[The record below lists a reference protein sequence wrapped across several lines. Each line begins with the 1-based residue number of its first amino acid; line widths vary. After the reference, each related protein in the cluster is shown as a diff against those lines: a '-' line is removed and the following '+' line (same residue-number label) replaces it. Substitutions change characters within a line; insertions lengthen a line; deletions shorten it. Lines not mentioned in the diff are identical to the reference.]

1 MTVDRKQTSQ
11 PGQRHCDPAY
21 IKLRM
26 PARGAEV
33 SAPVR
38 TFVDE
43 KTVSRNF
50 WKVFV
55 ARFSE
60 IFRDFQTKRIREMER
75 WLRSTVD
82 WSEIFALIVFNKDWI
97 SIFLH
102 SAWITIDYQGGC
114 CKRRPGV
121 ENIQRKSWNAERA
134 GVLRARPVL
143 PQFLKVPFTQCTW
156 ILAGQGTI

>member
-1 MTVDRKQTSQ
+1 MFCGNQIKLKKTPVKAQHVLNTHMIMDRIQTSQ

-38 TFVDE
+38 TFVEE
-43 KTVSRNF
+43 KTVSQNF

-60 IFRDFQTKRIREMER
+60 ISDETNQGDGEMASIDGGLIRDLRFDSFQ
-75 WLRSTVD
+75 
-82 WSEIFALIVFNKDWI
+82 
-97 SIFLH
+97 
-102 SAWITIDYQGGC
+102 
-114 CKRRPGV
+114 
-121 ENIQRKSWNAERA
+121 
-134 GVLRARPVL
+134 
-143 PQFLKVPFTQCTW
+143 
-156 ILAGQGTI
+156 

>member
-1 MTVDRKQTSQ
+1 MLNTHMTVDRKQTSQ

-38 TFVDE
+38 TFVEE
-43 KTVSRNF
+43 KTVSQNF

-60 IFRDFQTKRIREMER
+60 IFRDFQRFSDETNQGDGEMASIDGGLIRD
-75 WLRSTVD
+75 LRFDS
-82 WSEIFALIVFNKDWI
+82 F
-97 SIFLH
+97 
-102 SAWITIDYQGGC
+102 Q
-114 CKRRPGV
+114 
-121 ENIQRKSWNAERA
+121 
-134 GVLRARPVL
+134 
-143 PQFLKVPFTQCTW
+143 
-156 ILAGQGTI
+156 